1 MGTTRERSDNLGN
14 ETAKNQPSSPLDLA
28 RRIVDV
34 LADHKAADIVL
45 LDIGKLA
52 SFADYFVICSGTSD
66 RQVKALT
73 EALTEALEDE
83 GVRAKQVEGTPET
96 GWILLDYAD
105 VIVHVFN
112 SPTRDYYRLE
122 RIWAE
127 APTVLR
133 VQ

>member
-1 MGTTRERSDNLGN
+1 MGN
-14 ETAKNQPSSPLDLA
+14 ETARSAPTGPLELA
-28 RRIVDV
+28 RRAVDV

-45 LDIGKLA
+45 LDIGKMA

-73 EALTEALEDE
+73 DTLTEALENE
-83 GVRAKQVEGTPET
+83 GVRAKRVEGTPET
-96 GWILLDYAD
+96 GWVLLDYAD
-105 VIVHVFN
+105 VVVHIFN

-122 RIWAE
+122 RIWAD